1 MKETL
6 IVTLLQIIIIFFDI
20 VKNNPGTYT
29 GEIDHR
35 NRNHSYFAENV
46 ASEEMMDRLYIKQ
59 RVVSASGHPRTA
71 RCEHS
76 TMLSNFSYQTHRS
89 SSNKS

>member
-35 NRNHSYFAENV
+35 NRNHSYFAEKCGLV
-46 ASEEMMDRLYIKQ
+46 RDDRQVI
-59 RVVSASGHPRTA
+59 
-71 RCEHS
+71 
-76 TMLSNFSYQTHRS
+76 
-89 SSNKS
+89 